1 MRVSTAE
8 HLRLV
13 PVEDYLKAELESPVK
28 HEYLGGTVYAMS
40 GGRYRHNLIAS
51 NALASLWNRLRGR
64 PCRALNSDTKIRI
77 GLPGHTRFYYPDASV
92 VCNPGDDVFQD
103 APSLILE
110 VLSDST
116 RRLDL
121 GEKKEAY
128 LSITSLDVYLLA
140 EQGFPAVIV
149 FRRTQDGFVREV
161 WSGLES
167 VIPLPELGIELPLAE
182 IYEAV
187 PTGEE
192 TEPSAPE

>member
-1 MRVSTAE
+1 M
-8 HLRLV
+8 
-13 PVEDYLKAELESPVK
+13 
-28 HEYLGGTVYAMS
+28 
-40 GGRYRHNLIAS
+40 
-51 NALASLWNRLRGR
+51 
-64 PCRALNSDTKIRI
+64 
-77 GLPGHTRFYYPDASV
+77 
-92 VCNPGDDVFQD
+92 
-103 APSLILE
+103 ILE